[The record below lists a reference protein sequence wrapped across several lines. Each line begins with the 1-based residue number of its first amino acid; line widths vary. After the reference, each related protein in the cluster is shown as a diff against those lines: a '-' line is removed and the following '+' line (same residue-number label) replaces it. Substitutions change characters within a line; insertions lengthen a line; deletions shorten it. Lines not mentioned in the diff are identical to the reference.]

1 MPNTNSTN
9 AGPKKAKVV
18 KKVATKKVAPKKVET
33 EKVAKVAKV
42 APEVKVAKVVPE
54 VSKAAPKKAA
64 PKKAAPKKAAPKKVA
79 TKKVATKKVA
89 TKAKSSKKTEKVKT
103 GSPTPAEA
111 VAEPIAP
118 AEPVAEAPAAPV
130 VEPVSDTPYMGEFSS
145 VLSDMDAALTLIRNL
160 RARVQKLEKQV
171 HRDHKATQKKLRG
184 KKRRIPNPN
193 AEPTGF
199 QKPGPVSPELAT
211 FLSLT
216 KDELISR
223 TDVTR
228 RINAYCKGHNLQ
240 NPKDKREIFPD
251 APIRKL
257 LKMNKTDELTF
268 FNLQKYMK
276 VHYPN
281 KEGVYPTA

>member
-64 PKKAAPKKAAPKKVA
+64 PKK
-79 TKKVATKKVA
+79 VATKKVA

-118 AEPVAEAPAAPV
+118 AEPVAEAPAEPV
-130 VEPVSDTPYMGEFSS
+130 AEPVSDTPYMGEFSS

-211 FLSLT
+211 FLSLA

-228 RINAYCKGHNLQ
+228 RINDYFKENKL
-240 NPKDKREIFPD
+240 KDPSDNRKILPD
-251 APIRKL
+251 EPLLKL
-257 LKMNKTDELTF
+257 LKMNDTDELTY

-281 KEGVYPTA
+281 KAGVYPTAIA

>member
-18 KKVATKKVAPKKVET
+18 KKVATKKVAKVAPKKVET
-33 EKVAKVAKV
+33 EKVAPEKVAPKVKVAKV
-42 APEVKVAKVVPE
+42 APKVAKV
-54 VSKAAPKKAA
+54 
-64 PKKAAPKKAAPKKVA
+64 APKKVA
-79 TKKVATKKVA
+79 KVAPKKVAKVA
-89 TKAKSSKKTEKVKT
+89 PKKAKSSKKTEKVVE
-103 GSPTPAEA
+103 PVVEPA
-111 VAEPIAP
+111 
-118 AEPVAEAPAAPV
+118 AEPVVEPV
-130 VEPVSDTPYMGEFSS
+130 VEPVSDTPYMGEFTS

-228 RINAYCKGHNLQ
+228 RINAYCKANSLQ
-240 NPKDKREIFPD
+240 NPEDKRKILPD
-251 APIRKL
+251 APLRTL
-257 LKMNKTDELTF
+257 LKMSKTDELTF

>member
-18 KKVATKKVAPKKVET
+18 KKVATKKVAKVAPKKVET
-33 EKVAKVAKV
+33 EKVAPEKVAPEKVAPKVKVAKV
-42 APEVKVAKVVPE
+42 APKVAKV
-54 VSKAAPKKAA
+54 
-64 PKKAAPKKAAPKKVA
+64 APKKVA
-79 TKKVATKKVA
+79 KVAPKKVAKVAPKKVA
-89 TKAKSSKKTEKVKT
+89 KVAPKKAKSSKKTEKVVE
-103 GSPTPAEA
+103 PVVEPA
-111 VAEPIAP
+111 
-118 AEPVAEAPAAPV
+118 AEPVVEPV
-130 VEPVSDTPYMGEFSS
+130 VEPVSDTPYMGEFTS

-228 RINAYCKGHNLQ
+228 RINAYCKANSLQ
-240 NPKDKREIFPD
+240 NPEDKRKILQD
-251 APIRKL
+251 APLRTL
-257 LKMNKTDELTF
+257 LKMSKTDELTF